1 MGKVKGQ
8 RDNKGMRPI
17 REIAAAIGLLEDDL
31 EYYGRY
37 KAKVGLKAI
46 NRLKRRTDASLIL
59 VSAMT
64 PTPAGEGKT
73 TVSIGLAQ
81 ALAKLGKSAMVA
93 LREPSLG
100 PVFGIKGGATG
111 GGLSRVLPADDI
123 NLHFTNDF
131 PAVES
136 AHNLLSALIDNSIFH
151 GNPLN
156 IDPRK
161 ITWRRVMDINDRSL
175 RDIVIGLGGSTN
187 GVPRETGFDIVPSSE
202 IMAILCLSR
211 SYAELKDKIRKTLVG
226 FTYDDRPVMTGDLKV
241 EGAVT
246 ALLKHALLPNLVQT
260 TEGVPAIIHGGP
272 FANIAQGTNSIIGT
286 DLALRLA
293 DYVVT
298 EAGFGFELGAEKY
311 FDIVAPYG
319 NLNPRIVVLVATIR
333 ALKYHAGVAREDLN
347 GPNPRLAVLGM
358 ANLRKHYENIDKFN
372 VPCIIALNRFPS
384 DTDEEIRAVVEAAEY
399 EGMNIAPADIFR
411 LGGEGG
417 LELAEKT
424 ANLIAQSSGAFRT
437 LYKWDQPVEDK
448 IFTIASEIY
457 GAVSIDYQPL
467 ARRNLDLIKKFG
479 FDKLPICIAKTQ
491 QSLSDNPAL
500 LGLPRDFIVTVR
512 EIKIASGAGFLIP
525 ITGDILRMPGL
536 SKTPAAYHIDI
547 DDDGNITGVDS
558 PPLPAIPATPG
569 AARHG

>member
-1 MGKVKGQ
+1 MTHPNHRQAAPVL
-8 RDNKGMRPI
+8 RPI
-17 REIAAAIGLLEDDL
+17 VDIAASIGLAEDDL
-31 EYYGRY
+31 ETYGRY
-37 KAKVGLKAI
+37 KAKIRLEAI
-46 NRLKRRTDASLIL
+46 HRFQRRTDSALIL

-81 ALAKLGKSAMVA
+81 ALVKMGKSTIAA

-100 PVFGIKGGATG
+100 PVFGMKGGATG
-111 GGLSRVLPADDI
+111 GGLSRVHPVDDI

-131 PAVES
+131 HAVES
-136 AHNLLSALIDNSIFH
+136 AHNLLSALVDNSVYQ

-161 ITWRRVMDINDRSL
+161 ITWRRVLDMNDRFL
-175 RDIVIGLGGSTN
+175 RDIVIGLGGSIN

-202 IMAILCLSR
+202 IMAILCLAR
-211 SYAELKDKIRKTLVG
+211 SYAELKEKIRRILVG
-226 FTYDDRPVMTGDLKV
+226 FTYDDRLVMTADLKV

-246 ALLKHALLPNLVQT
+246 ALLKYALLPNLVQT
-260 TEGVPAIIHGGP
+260 TENVPVIVHGGP
-272 FANIAQGTNSIIGT
+272 FANIAQGTNSIMGT

-298 EAGFGFELGAEKY
+298 EAGFGFDLGAEKF

-319 NLNPRIVVLVATIR
+319 DLKPRIVVLVATVR
-333 ALKYHAGVAREDLN
+333 ALKYHAGIAQADLDRS
-347 GPNPRLAVLGM
+347 NPRASVLGM
-358 ANLRKHYENIDKFN
+358 ANLRKHYSNIDKFHI
-372 VPCIIALNRFPS
+372 PCIIALNRFPS
-384 DTDEEIRAVVEAAEY
+384 DTDDEIQAVVKAAED
-399 EGMNIAPADIFR
+399 EGMNIAPCDIFR

-424 ANLIAQSSGAFRT
+424 VAILTGTPGDFRP
-437 LYKWDQPVEDK
+437 LYDWNHPVEDK
-448 IFTIASEIY
+448 IFTVASEIY

-467 ARRNLDLIKKFG
+467 ARRNLDLINRYG
-479 FDKLPICIAKTQ
+479 FDKLPVCIAKTQ
-491 QSLSDNPAL
+491 QSLSDNPNL

-525 ITGDILRMPGL
+525 ITGEILRMPGL
-536 SKTPAAYHIDI
+536 SKSPAAYNIDI
-547 DDDGNITGVDS
+547 DDQGTITGVS
-558 PPLPAIPATPG
+558 GPGEIAPLT
-569 AARHG
+569 

>member
-1 MGKVKGQ
+1 
-8 RDNKGMRPI
+8 MRKTKEHTPGNQLRHI
-17 REIAAAIGLLEDDL
+17 FEIASKLGLTEDDL
-31 EYYGRY
+31 ELYGRY
-37 KAKVGLKAI
+37 KAKI
-46 NRLKRRTDASLIL
+46 RLEVARRFSRRKSSSLIL

-81 ALAKLGKSAMVA
+81 ALAKIGKSTVAA

-111 GGLSRVLPADDI
+111 GGLSRVHPVDDI

-136 AHNLLSALIDNSIFH
+136 AHNLLSAILDNSIFH

-161 ITWRRVMDINDRSL
+161 ITWRRVIDMNDRSL

-211 SYAELKDKIRKTLVG
+211 SYEELKDKISRILVS
-226 FTYDDRPVMTGDLKV
+226 FTYDDKPVIAGDLKV
-241 EGAVT
+241 EGAVS
-246 ALLKHALLPNLVQT
+246 ALLKYALMPNLVQT
-260 TEGVPAIIHGGP
+260 TEGVPAIVHGGP

-286 DLALRLA
+286 ELALCLA

-298 EAGFGFELGAEKY
+298 EAGFGFDLGAEKY

-319 NLNPRIVVLVATIR
+319 NFNPRIVVLVASVR
-333 ALKYHAGVAREDLN
+333 ALMYLAGIAREELN
-347 GPNPRLAVLGM
+347 HPNAHAAVLGM

-372 VPCIIALNRFPS
+372 VPCIVALNRFPS
-384 DTDEEIRAVVEAAEY
+384 DTDEEIQAVVKAAEN
-399 EGMNIAPADIFR
+399 EGMNIAPADIFKR
-411 LGGEGG
+411 GGEGG

-424 ANLIAQSSGAFRT
+424 VRLIAGAEGTFT
-437 LYKWDQPVEDK
+437 PLYDWKLPVEDK
-448 IFTIASEIY
+448 IFKVASEIY
-457 GAVSIDYQPL
+457 GAVSIDYQPQ
-467 ARRNLDLIKKFG
+467 ARRNLDMIKKIG
-479 FDKLPICIAKTQ
+479 YDKLPVCIAKTQ
-491 QSLSDNPAL
+491 QSLSDNPNL
-500 LGLPRDFIVTVR
+500 LGLPSNFIVTVR

-525 ITGDILRMPGL
+525 ITGEILRMPGL
-536 SKTPAAYHIDI
+536 SKTPAAYNINIDET
-547 DDDGNITGVDS
+547 GNIQGIV
-558 PPLPAIPATPG
+558 
-569 AARHG
+569 

>member
-1 MGKVKGQ
+1 
-8 RDNKGMRPI
+8 MRKTKQHNPEKNLRSI
-17 REIAAAIGLLEDDL
+17 VDIASMLGLMENDL
-31 EYYGRY
+31 ELYGRY
-37 KAKVGLKAI
+37 KAKVKLEAI
-46 NRLKRRTDASLIL
+46 RRFSRRNKSSLIL

-81 ALAKLGKSAMVA
+81 ALAKIGKSTIAA

-111 GGLSRVLPADDI
+111 GGLSRVHPVDDI

-136 AHNLLSALIDNSIFH
+136 AHNLLSAIVDNSIFH

-161 ITWRRVMDINDRSL
+161 ITWRRVIDMNDRSL

-211 SYAELKDKIRKTLVG
+211 SYEELKDKIRKILVS
-226 FTYDDRPVMTGDLKV
+226 FTYDDQPVIAGDLKV

-246 ALLKHALLPNLVQT
+246 ALLKYALLPNLVQT

-298 EAGFGFELGAEKY
+298 EAGFGFDLGAEKY

-319 NLNPRIVVLVATIR
+319 NFNPRIVVLVATVR
-333 ALKYHAGVAREDLN
+333 ALKYHAGIAREELN
-347 GPNPRLAVLGM
+347 DPNPHAAVLGM

-372 VPCIIALNRFPS
+372 VPCIVALNRFPS
-384 DTDEEIRAVVEAAEY
+384 DTDEEIKAVVEAAEN

-411 LGGEGG
+411 RGGEGG

-424 ANLIAQSSGAFRT
+424 VRLIAEAKGTSKP
-437 LYKWDQPVEDK
+437 LYDWKLPVEDK
-448 IFTIASEIY
+448 IFKVASEIY
-457 GAVSIDYQPL
+457 GAVSIDYQPQ
-467 ARRNLDLIKKFG
+467 ARRNLDMIKKFG
-479 FDKLPICIAKTQ
+479 YDRLPVCIAKTQ
-491 QSLSDNPAL
+491 QSLSDNPNL
-500 LGLPRDFIVTVR
+500 LGLPSNFIVTVR

-525 ITGDILRMPGL
+525 ITGEILRMPGL
-536 SKTPAAYHIDI
+536 SKVPTAYNINI
-547 DDDGNITGVDS
+547 DDSGNVTGIV
-558 PPLPAIPATPG
+558 
-569 AARHG
+569 

>member
-1 MGKVKGQ
+1 MRKIKEHHS
-8 RDNKGMRPI
+8 DKSLRPI
-17 REIAAAIGLLEDDL
+17 LEIAQSIGLAADDL
-31 EYYGRY
+31 ELYGCY
-37 KAKVGLKAI
+37 KAKVRLEAI
-46 NRLKRRTDASLIL
+46 RRFERRANSSLIL

-81 ALAKLGKSAMVA
+81 ALAKIGKSTIAA

-100 PVFGIKGGATG
+100 PVFGLKGGATG
-111 GGLSRVLPADDI
+111 GGLSRVHPVDDI

-131 PAVES
+131 SAVES
-136 AHNLLSALIDNSIFH
+136 AHNLLSAIVDNSIFH

-161 ITWRRVMDINDRSL
+161 ITWRRVLDMNDRSL

-211 SYAELKDKIRKTLVG
+211 SYKELKDKIRKILVS
-226 FTYDDRPVMTGDLKV
+226 FTYDDKPVIAGDLKV

-246 ALLKHALLPNLVQT
+246 ALLKYALLPNLVQT

-272 FANIAQGTNSIIGT
+272 FANIAQGANSIMGT

-298 EAGFGFELGAEKY
+298 EAGFGFDLGAEKF

-319 NLNPRIVVLVATIR
+319 NFSPKIVVLVATVR
-333 ALKYHAGVAREDLN
+333 ALKYHAGIGRDEIKLSD
-347 GPNPRLAVLGM
+347 PRAAVLGM
-358 ANLRKHYENIDKFN
+358 ANLRKHYENIDKFHI
-372 VPCIIALNRFPS
+372 PCIIALNRFPS
-384 DTDEEIRAVVEAAEY
+384 DTDEEIRAIVAAAED

-411 LGGEGG
+411 HGGEGG

-424 ANLIAQSSGAFRT
+424 VQIIAKATGKFQP
-437 LYKWDQPVEDK
+437 LYDWKLPVEDK
-448 IFTIASEIY
+448 IFKVASEIY
-457 GAVSIDYQPL
+457 GAVSIDYQPP
-467 ARRNLDLIKKFG
+467 AKRNLDLIKKLG
-479 FDKLPICIAKTQ
+479 YDKLPVCIAKTQ
-491 QSLSDNPAL
+491 QSLSDNPSL
-500 LGLPRDFIVTVR
+500 LGLPSDFIVTVR

-525 ITGDILRMPGL
+525 ITGEILRMPGL
-536 SKTPAAYHIDI
+536 SKVPAANNIDI
-547 DDDGNITGVDS
+547 DDSGNITG
-558 PPLPAIPATPG
+558 IG
-569 AARHG
+569 

>member
-1 MGKVKGQ
+1 MTPHNPRQAAPALK
-8 RDNKGMRPI
+8 PI
-17 REIAAAIGLLEDDL
+17 AEIAASIGLAEEDL
-31 EYYGRY
+31 EPYGRY
-37 KAKVGLKAI
+37 KAKV
-46 NRLKRRTDASLIL
+46 RLESIHRFQRRPDSALIL

-81 ALAKLGKSAMVA
+81 ALAKLGKATIAA

-100 PVFGIKGGATG
+100 PVFGMKGGATG
-111 GGLSRVLPADDI
+111 GGLSRVHPVDDI

-131 PAVES
+131 HAVGS
-136 AHNLLSALIDNSIFH
+136 AHNLLSTMVDNSVYH

-161 ITWRRVMDINDRSL
+161 ITWRRVLDMNDRFL
-175 RDIVIGLGGSTN
+175 RDIVIGLGGAIN

-211 SYAELKDKIRKTLVG
+211 SYKELKEKIRKILVG
-226 FTYDDRPVMTGDLKV
+226 FTHDDRPVLAGDLKV

-246 ALLKHALLPNLVQT
+246 ALLKYALLPNLVQT
-260 TEGVPAIIHGGP
+260 TENVPAIIHGGP

-298 EAGFGFELGAEKY
+298 EAGFGFDLGAEKF

-319 NLNPRIVVLVATIR
+319 GLNPRIVVLVATVR
-333 ALKYHAGVAREDLN
+333 ALKYHAGVDRVDLARS
-347 GPNPRLAVLGM
+347 NPRAAVLGM
-358 ANLRKHYENIDKFN
+358 ANLRKHYQNIGKFHI
-372 VPCIIALNRFPS
+372 PCIIALNRFSS
-384 DTDEEIRAVVEAAEY
+384 DADEEVRAVVKAAEE
-399 EGMNIAPADIFR
+399 EGINIASCDIFR

-424 ANLIAQSSGAFRT
+424 VSILASTPAEFRP
-437 LYKWDQPVEDK
+437 LYDWSHPVEDK
-448 IFTIASEIY
+448 IFTVASEIY

-467 ARRNLDLIKKFG
+467 ARRNIDLINRYG
-479 FDKLPICIAKTQ
+479 FDKLPVCIAKTQ
-491 QSLSDNPAL
+491 QSLSDNPNL

-525 ITGDILRMPGL
+525 ITGEILRMPGL
-536 SKTPAAYHIDI
+536 SRMPAAYNIDI
-547 DDDGNITGVDS
+547 DDQGNITGVSS
-558 PPLPAIPATPG
+558 PGEIGPLT
-569 AARHG
+569 

>member
-1 MGKVKGQ
+1 
-8 RDNKGMRPI
+8 MRPI
-17 REIAAAIGLLEDDL
+17 YEIAASIGLAEDDL
-31 EYYGRY
+31 ECYGRY
-37 KAKVGLKAI
+37 KAKVRIEAI
-46 NRLKRRTDASLIL
+46 KRFERRPNASLIL

-73 TVSIGLAQ
+73 TVSIGLSQ
-81 ALAKLGKSAMVA
+81 ALPQLGKQTIVT

-100 PVFGIKGGATG
+100 PVFGVKGGATG
-111 GGLSRVLPADDI
+111 GGLSSVLPADDI

-136 AHNLLSALIDNSIFH
+136 AHNLLSALVDNSVFH

-161 ITWRRVMDINDRSL
+161 ITWRRVMDMNDRSL

-187 GVPRETGFDIVPSSE
+187 GVPRESGFDIVPSSE

-211 SYAELKDKIRKTLVG
+211 SYAELKEKIRKILVG
-226 FTYDDRPVMTGDLKV
+226 FTYDDKPVITKDLKV

-246 ALLKHALLPNLVQT
+246 SLLKHALLPNLVQT
-260 TEGVPAIIHGGP
+260 TEGVPAIVHGGP

-298 EAGFGFELGAEKY
+298 EAGFGFDLGAEKY

-319 NLNPRIVVLVATIR
+319 NFNPRIVVLVATVR
-333 ALKYHAGVAREDLN
+333 ALKYHAGVPTEALN
-347 GPNPRLAVLGM
+347 EPSPRVAVLGM

-384 DTDEEIRAVVEAAEY
+384 DTDAEIQAVVRAAEN
-399 EGMNIAPADIFR
+399 EGMNIAPVDIFR

-417 LELAEKT
+417 LELAEKV
-424 ANLIAQSSGAFRT
+424 ANIIAKASGTFRS
-437 LYKWDQPVEDK
+437 LYRWDQPVEDK
-448 IFTIASEIY
+448 IFTVASKIY

-467 ARRNLDLIKKFG
+467 AKRNLDLIKKFG

-491 QSLSDNPAL
+491 QSLSDNPSL
-500 LGLPRDFIVTVR
+500 LGLPSDFIVTVR

-536 SKTPAAYHIDI
+536 SKAPAAYHIDI
-547 DDDGNITGVDS
+547 DDDGNITGITS
-558 PPLPAIPATPG
+558 PGDA
-569 AARHG
+569 

>member
-1 MGKVKGQ
+1 V
-8 RDNKGMRPI
+8 D
-17 REIAAAIGLLEDDL
+17 IAASIGLAEDDL
-31 EYYGRY
+31 ETYGRY
-37 KAKVGLKAI
+37 KAKIRLEAI
-46 NRLKRRTDASLIL
+46 HRFQRRTDSALIL

-81 ALAKLGKSAMVA
+81 ALVKMGKSTIAA

-100 PVFGIKGGATG
+100 PVFGMKGGATG
-111 GGLSRVLPADDI
+111 GGLSRVHPVDDI

-131 PAVES
+131 HAVES
-136 AHNLLSALIDNSIFH
+136 AHNLLSALVDNSVYQ

-161 ITWRRVMDINDRSL
+161 ITWRRVLDMNDRFL
-175 RDIVIGLGGSTN
+175 RDIVIGLGGSIN

-202 IMAILCLSR
+202 IMAILCLAR
-211 SYAELKDKIRKTLVG
+211 SYAELKEKIRRILVG
-226 FTYDDRPVMTGDLKV
+226 FTYDDRLVMTADLKV

-246 ALLKHALLPNLVQT
+246 ALLKYALLPNLVQT
-260 TEGVPAIIHGGP
+260 TENVPVIVHGGP
-272 FANIAQGTNSIIGT
+272 FANIAQGTNSIMGT

-298 EAGFGFELGAEKY
+298 EAGFGFDLGAEKF

-319 NLNPRIVVLVATIR
+319 DLKPRIVVLVATVR
-333 ALKYHAGVAREDLN
+333 ALKYHAGIAQADLDRS
-347 GPNPRLAVLGM
+347 NPRASVLGM
-358 ANLRKHYENIDKFN
+358 ANLRKHYSNIDKFHI
-372 VPCIIALNRFPS
+372 PCIIALNRFPS
-384 DTDEEIRAVVEAAEY
+384 DTDEEIQAVVKAAED
-399 EGMNIAPADIFR
+399 EGMNIAPCDIFR

-424 ANLIAQSSGAFRT
+424 VAILTGTPGDFRP
-437 LYKWDQPVEDK
+437 LYDWNHPVEDK
-448 IFTIASEIY
+448 IFTVASEIY

-467 ARRNLDLIKKFG
+467 ARRNLDLINRYG
-479 FDKLPICIAKTQ
+479 FDKLPVCIAKTQ
-491 QSLSDNPAL
+491 QSLSDNPNL

-525 ITGDILRMPGL
+525 ITGEILRMPGL
-536 SKTPAAYHIDI
+536 SKSPAAYNIDI
-547 DDDGNITGVDS
+547 DDQGTITGVS
-558 PPLPAIPATPG
+558 GPGEIAPLT
-569 AARHG
+569 

>member
-1 MGKVKGQ
+1 
-8 RDNKGMRPI
+8 MRPI
-17 REIAAAIGLLEDDL
+17 YEIAASIGLAEDDL
-31 EYYGRY
+31 ECYGRY
-37 KAKVGLKAI
+37 KAKVRIEAI
-46 NRLKRRTDASLIL
+46 KRFERRANASLVL

-73 TVSIGLAQ
+73 TVSIGLSQ
-81 ALAKLGKSAMVA
+81 ALAKLGKQTIVT

-100 PVFGIKGGATG
+100 PVFGVKGGATG
-111 GGLSRVLPADDI
+111 GGLSSVLPADDI

-136 AHNLLSALIDNSIFH
+136 AHNLLSALVDNSVFH

-161 ITWRRVMDINDRSL
+161 ITWRRVMDMNDRSL
-175 RDIVIGLGGSTN
+175 RDIVIGLGGSAN
-187 GVPRETGFDIVPSSE
+187 GVPRESGFDIVPSSE

-211 SYAELKDKIRKTLVG
+211 SYAELKDKIRKILVG
-226 FTYDDRPVMTGDLKV
+226 FTYDDKPVITRDLKV

-246 ALLKHALLPNLVQT
+246 SLLKHALLPNLVQT
-260 TEGVPAIIHGGP
+260 TEGVPAIVHGGP

-298 EAGFGFELGAEKY
+298 EAGFGFDLGAEKY

-319 NLNPRIVVLVATIR
+319 NFNPRIVVLVATIR
-333 ALKYHAGVAREDLN
+333 ALKYHAGVPAESLN
-347 GPNPRLAVLGM
+347 QPSPRVAVLGM

-384 DTDEEIRAVVEAAEY
+384 DTDAEIQAVVRAAED
-399 EGMNIAPADIFR
+399 EGMNIAPVDIFR

-417 LELAEKT
+417 LELAEKV
-424 ANLIAQSSGAFRT
+424 ANIIAKASGTFRS
-437 LYKWDQPVEDK
+437 LYRWDQPVEDK
-448 IFTIASEIY
+448 IFTVASKIY

-467 ARRNLDLIKKFG
+467 AKRNLDLIKKFG

-491 QSLSDNPAL
+491 QSLSDNPSL
-500 LGLPRDFIVTVR
+500 LGLPSDFIVTVR

-536 SKTPAAYHIDI
+536 SKAPAAYHIDI
-547 DDDGNITGVDS
+547 DDDGNITGITS
-558 PPLPAIPATPG
+558 PGDA
-569 AARHG
+569 

>member
-1 MGKVKGQ
+1 MGKEKEKRSTRGL
-8 RDNKGMRPI
+8 KSI
-17 REIAAAIGLLEDDL
+17 SEIAASIGLAEDDL
-31 EYYGRY
+31 ELYGRY
-37 KAKVGLKAI
+37 KAKVRIEAI
-46 NRLKRRTDASLIL
+46 KRFERRENVSLIL

-73 TVSIGLAQ
+73 TVSIGLSQ
-81 ALAKLGKSAMVA
+81 ALAKLGKKTIVT

-111 GGLSRVLPADDI
+111 GGLSCVLPLDDI

-136 AHNLLSALIDNSIFH
+136 AHNLLSALVDNSVFH
-151 GNPLN
+151 GNTLN

-161 ITWRRVMDINDRSL
+161 ITWRRVLDMNDRSL

-211 SYAELKDKIRKTLVG
+211 SYAELKDKIRKILVG
-226 FTYDDRPVMTGDLKV
+226 FTYDDKPVFTRDLKV

-272 FANIAQGTNSIIGT
+272 FANIAQGTNSIMGT

-298 EAGFGFELGAEKY
+298 EAGFGFELGAEKF

-319 NLNPRIVVLVATIR
+319 NLNPRIVVLVATVR
-333 ALKYHAGVAREDLN
+333 ALKYHAGVPRDELN
-347 GPNPRLAVLGM
+347 VPNPRVAVLGM
-358 ANLRKHYENIDKFN
+358 ANLRKHYENISKFN

-384 DTDEEIRAVVEAAEY
+384 DTDAEIQAVIGAAED
-399 EGMNIAPADIFR
+399 EGMNIALADVFR

-417 LELAEKT
+417 LELAEK
-424 ANLIAQSSGAFRT
+424 AVSIIARSSGTFKS
-437 LYKWDQPVEDK
+437 LYKWEQPVEDK
-448 IFTIASEIY
+448 IFTIASKIY

-467 ARRNLDLIKKFG
+467 AKRNLDLIKKFG

-500 LGLPRDFIVTVR
+500 LGLPSDFIVTVR

-525 ITGDILRMPGL
+525 ITGEILRMPGL
-536 SKTPAAYHIDI
+536 SKVPAAYHIDI
-547 DDDGNITGVDS
+547 DDDGNITG
-558 PPLPAIPATPG
+558 ITTPG
-569 AARHG
+569 DA

>member
-1 MGKVKGQ
+1 MGKVKEK
-8 RDNKGMRPI
+8 RAIKGLRPI
-17 REIAAAIGLLEDDL
+17 TEIAASIGLTEDDL
-31 EYYGRY
+31 ECYGRY
-37 KAKVGLKAI
+37 KAKVRIEAI
-46 NRLKRRTDASLIL
+46 KRFDRRADAFLIL

-81 ALAKLGKSAMVA
+81 ALARLGKQTIVT

-111 GGLSRVLPADDI
+111 GGQSCVLPVDDI

-136 AHNLLSALIDNSIFH
+136 AHNLLSALIDNSVFH

-161 ITWRRVMDINDRSL
+161 ITWRRVMDMNDRSL

-211 SYAELKDKIRKTLVG
+211 SYAELKDKIRKILVG
-226 FTYDDRPVMTGDLKV
+226 FTYDDKPVITRDLKV

-298 EAGFGFELGAEKY
+298 EAGFGFELGAEKF

-319 NLNPRIVVLVATIR
+319 NFNPRIVVLVATVR
-333 ALKYHAGVAREDLN
+333 ALKYHAGVPREELN
-347 GPNPRLAVLGM
+347 VPNPRVAVIGM
-358 ANLRKHYENIDKFN
+358 ANLRKHYENISKFN

-384 DTDEEIRAVVEAAEY
+384 DTDAEIQAVISTAED

-417 LELAEKT
+417 MELAEK
-424 ANLIAQSSGAFRT
+424 AADIIAKSTGTFRS

-448 IFTIASEIY
+448 IFTIASKIY

-467 ARRNLDLIKKFG
+467 AKRNLDLIKKFG

-500 LGLPRDFIVTVR
+500 LGLPSDFIVTVR

-525 ITGDILRMPGL
+525 ITGEILRMPGL
-536 SKTPAAYHIDI
+536 SKAPAAYHIDI
-547 DDDGNITGVDS
+547 DDDGNITG
-558 PPLPAIPATPG
+558 ITTPG
-569 AARHG
+569 NS

>member
-1 MGKVKGQ
+1 
-8 RDNKGMRPI
+8 MRKTKQHNPEKNLRSI
-17 REIAAAIGLLEDDL
+17 VDIASMLGLMENDL
-31 EYYGRY
+31 ELYGRY
-37 KAKVGLKAI
+37 KAKVKLEAI
-46 NRLKRRTDASLIL
+46 RRFSRRNNSSLIL

-81 ALAKLGKSAMVA
+81 ALTKIGKSTIAA

-111 GGLSRVLPADDI
+111 GGLSRVHPVDDI

-136 AHNLLSALIDNSIFH
+136 AHNLLSAIVDNSIFH

-161 ITWRRVMDINDRSL
+161 ITWRRVIDMNDRSL

-211 SYAELKDKIRKTLVG
+211 SYEELKDKIRKILVS
-226 FTYDDRPVMTGDLKV
+226 FTYDDQPVIAGDLKV

-246 ALLKHALLPNLVQT
+246 ALLKYALLPNLVQT

-298 EAGFGFELGAEKY
+298 EAGFGFDLGAEKY

-319 NLNPRIVVLVATIR
+319 NFNPRIVVLVATVR
-333 ALKYHAGVAREDLN
+333 ALKYHAGIAREELN
-347 GPNPRLAVLGM
+347 DPNPHAAVLGM

-372 VPCIIALNRFPS
+372 VPCIVALNRFPS
-384 DTDEEIRAVVEAAEY
+384 DTDEEIKAVVEAAEN

-424 ANLIAQSSGAFRT
+424 VRLIAEAKGTSKP
-437 LYKWDQPVEDK
+437 LYDWKLPVEDK
-448 IFTIASEIY
+448 IFKVASEIY
-457 GAVSIDYQPL
+457 GAVSIDYQPQ
-467 ARRNLDLIKKFG
+467 ARRNLDMIKKFG
-479 FDKLPICIAKTQ
+479 YDRLPVCIAKTQ
-491 QSLSDNPAL
+491 QSLSDNPSL
-500 LGLPRDFIVTVR
+500 LGLPSNFIVTVR
-512 EIKIASGAGFLIP
+512 EIKIASGAGFLVP
-525 ITGDILRMPGL
+525 ITGEILRMPGL
-536 SKTPAAYHIDI
+536 SKVPAAYNINI
-547 DDDGNITGVDS
+547 DDSGNITGIV
-558 PPLPAIPATPG
+558 
-569 AARHG
+569 

>member
-1 MGKVKGQ
+1 MIDMKKTVNDK
-8 RDNKGMRPI
+8 NEHKLRPI
-17 REIAAAIGLLEDDL
+17 VDIAESIGLSEDDL
-31 EYYGRY
+31 ELYGRY
-37 KAKVGLKAI
+37 KTKVRLEAI
-46 NRLKRRTDASLIL
+46 QRFNRRKDSSLIL

-81 ALAKLGKSAMVA
+81 ALAKIGKRTIAA

-100 PVFGIKGGATG
+100 PVFGMKGGATG
-111 GGLSRVLPADDI
+111 GGLSRVHPVDDI

-131 PAVES
+131 AAVES
-136 AHNLLSALIDNSIFH
+136 AHNLLSAILDNAIFH
-151 GNPLN
+151 GNSLN

-161 ITWRRVMDINDRSL
+161 VTWRRVIDMNDRSL

-211 SYAELKDKIRKTLVG
+211 SYEELKDKIRKTLVG
-226 FTYDDRPVMTGDLKV
+226 FTYDDKPVIAGDLKV

-246 ALLKHALLPNLVQT
+246 ALLKYALLPNLVQT

-272 FANIAQGTNSIIGT
+272 FANIAQGTNSIMGT

-298 EAGFGFELGAEKY
+298 EAGFGFDLGAEKY

-319 NLNPRIVVLVATIR
+319 NLDPKIVVLVATIR
-333 ALKYHAGVAREDLN
+333 ALKYHAGIPREELN
-347 GPNPRLAVLGM
+347 APNPRAAVLGM
-358 ANLRKHYENIDKFN
+358 ENLRKHYENIDKFN
-372 VPCIIALNRFPS
+372 IPCIIALNRFPS
-384 DTDEEIRAVVEAAEY
+384 DTDPELQAVIEAAEN

-411 LGGEGG
+411 MGGEGG
-417 LELAEKT
+417 TELAEKT
-424 ANLIAQSSGAFRT
+424 VDIIKRSKGKFRPLYDWNL
-437 LYKWDQPVEDK
+437 PVEDK
-448 IFTIASEIY
+448 IFKVASEIY
-457 GAVSIDYQPL
+457 GAVSIDYQPQ
-467 ARRNLDLIKKFG
+467 ARRNLDLIRKTG
-479 FDKLPICIAKTQ
+479 YDKLPVCIAKTQ
-491 QSLSDNPAL
+491 QSLSDNPGL

-525 ITGDILRMPGL
+525 ITGEILRMPGL
-536 SKTPAAYHIDI
+536 SKTPAAYSINIDETGKI
-547 DDDGNITGVDS
+547 SGIT
-558 PPLPAIPATPG
+558 
-569 AARHG
+569 

>member
-1 MGKVKGQ
+1 MT
-8 RDNKGMRPI
+8 RHSDRPAAPALKPI
-17 REIAAAIGLLEDDL
+17 VEIAASVGLSEDDL
-31 EYYGRY
+31 ETYGRY
-37 KAKVGLKAI
+37 KAKVRLEAI
-46 NRLKRRTDASLIL
+46 RRFQRRPDASLIL

-81 ALAKLGKSAMVA
+81 ALARLGKATIAA
-93 LREPSLG
+93 LREPSMG
-100 PVFGIKGGATG
+100 PVFGMKGGATG
-111 GGLSRVLPADDI
+111 GGLSRVHPVDDI

-131 PAVES
+131 HAVES
-136 AHNLLSALIDNSIFH
+136 AHNLLSTIVDNSVYH
-151 GNPLN
+151 DNPLN

-161 ITWRRVMDINDRSL
+161 ITWRRVLDMNDRFL
-175 RDIVIGLGGSTN
+175 RDIVIGLGGSIN

-211 SYAELKDKIRKTLVG
+211 TYAELKEKIRRVLVG
-226 FTYDDRPVMTGDLKV
+226 FTHDNRPVMAADLKV

-246 ALLKHALLPNLVQT
+246 ALLKYALLPNLVQT
-260 TEGVPAIIHGGP
+260 TENVPAIIHGGP
-272 FANIAQGTNSIIGT
+272 FANIAQGTNSVMGT

-298 EAGFGFELGAEKY
+298 EAGFGFDLGAEKF

-319 NLNPRIVVLVATIR
+319 ELNPRIVVLVATVR

-347 GPNPRLAVLGM
+347 APNARAAVLGM
-358 ANLRKHYENIDKFN
+358 ANLRKHYGNIDKFN

-384 DTDEEIRAVVEAAEY
+384 DTDEEVRAVVDAAER

-417 LELAEKT
+417 LDLAEKT
-424 ANLIAQSSGAFRT
+424 VRLIAGATGTFRT
-437 LYKWDQPVEDK
+437 LYDWEQPVEDK

-457 GAVSIDYQPL
+457 GAVSIDYRPL
-467 ARRNLDLIKKFG
+467 AKRNLDLIRRFG
-479 FDKLPICIAKTQ
+479 FDKLPVCIAKTQ
-491 QSLSDNPAL
+491 QSLSDNPSL
-500 LGLPRDFIVTVR
+500 LGMPRDFIVTVR

-525 ITGDILRMPGL
+525 ITGEILRMPGL
-536 SKTPAAYHIDI
+536 SKSPAAYHIDI
-547 DDDGNITGVDS
+547 DDAGTISGIV
-558 PPLPAIPATPG
+558 
-569 AARHG
+569 

>member
-1 MGKVKGQ
+1 MGKVKEQ
-8 RDNKGMRPI
+8 RAAKAMKPI
-17 REIAAAIGLLEDDL
+17 CEIAASIGLGEDDL

-37 KAKVGLKAI
+37 KAKVRLDAI
-46 NRLKRRTDASLIL
+46 NRCERRANASLIL

-81 ALAKLGKSAMVA
+81 ALAKLGKSTMVA

-111 GGLSRVLPADDI
+111 GGLSCVLPEDEI

-136 AHNLLSALIDNSIFH
+136 AHNLLSALVDNAIFH

-156 IDPRK
+156 IDSRK
-161 ITWRRVMDINDRSL
+161 VTWRRVMDLNDRSL

-211 SYAELKDKIRKTLVG
+211 SYGELKDKIRKTLVG
-226 FTYDDRPVMTGDLKV
+226 FTYDNSPVMTGDLKV
-241 EGAVT
+241 EGAIT

-260 TEGVPAIIHGGP
+260 TEGVPAVIHGGP
-272 FANIAQGTNSIIGT
+272 FANIAQGTSSIMGT

-298 EAGFGFELGAEKY
+298 EAGFGFDLGAEKF

-319 NLNPRIVVLVATIR
+319 NLNPRIVVLVATVR
-333 ALKYHAGVAREDLN
+333 ALKYHAGVAREELN
-347 GPNPRLAVLGM
+347 EPNPRAAVLGM

-384 DTDEEIRAVVEAAEY
+384 DTDEEIRAVIKAAEY

-411 LGGEGG
+411 FGGEGG

-424 ANLIAQSSGAFRT
+424 VSLIARASGVYRM

-448 IFTIASEIY
+448 IFTVASEIY

-467 ARRNLDLIKKFG
+467 AKRNLDLIKKFG

-536 SKTPAAYHIDI
+536 AKVPAAYHIDI
-547 DDDGNITGVDS
+547 DNDGNITGIN
-558 PPLPAIPATPG
+558 APG
-569 AARHG
+569 DA

>member
-1 MGKVKGQ
+1 V
-8 RDNKGMRPI
+8 D
-17 REIAAAIGLLEDDL
+17 IAASIGLAEDDL
-31 EYYGRY
+31 ETYGRY
-37 KAKVGLKAI
+37 KAKIRLEAI
-46 NRLKRRTDASLIL
+46 HRFQRRTDSALIL

-81 ALAKLGKSAMVA
+81 ALVKMGKSTIAA

-100 PVFGIKGGATG
+100 PVFGMKGGATG
-111 GGLSRVLPADDI
+111 GGLSRVHPVDDI

-131 PAVES
+131 HAVES
-136 AHNLLSALIDNSIFH
+136 AHNLLSALVDNSVYQ

-161 ITWRRVMDINDRSL
+161 ITWRRVLDMNDRFL
-175 RDIVIGLGGSTN
+175 RDIVIGLGGSIN

-202 IMAILCLSR
+202 IMAILCLAR
-211 SYAELKDKIRKTLVG
+211 SYAELKEKIRRILVG
-226 FTYDDRPVMTGDLKV
+226 FTYDDRLVMTADLKV

-246 ALLKHALLPNLVQT
+246 ALLKYALLPNLVQT
-260 TEGVPAIIHGGP
+260 TENVPVIVHGGP
-272 FANIAQGTNSIIGT
+272 FANIAQGTNSIMGT

-298 EAGFGFELGAEKY
+298 EAGFGFDLGAEKF

-319 NLNPRIVVLVATIR
+319 DLKPRIVVLVATVR
-333 ALKYHAGVAREDLN
+333 ALKYHAGIAQADLDRS
-347 GPNPRLAVLGM
+347 NPRASVLGM
-358 ANLRKHYENIDKFN
+358 ANLRKHYSNIDKFHI
-372 VPCIIALNRFPS
+372 PCIIALNRFPS
-384 DTDEEIRAVVEAAEY
+384 DTDDEIQAVVKAAED
-399 EGMNIAPADIFR
+399 EGMNIAPCDIFR

-424 ANLIAQSSGAFRT
+424 VAILTGTPGDFRP
-437 LYKWDQPVEDK
+437 LYDWNHPVEDK
-448 IFTIASEIY
+448 IFTVASEIY

-467 ARRNLDLIKKFG
+467 ARRNLDLINRYG
-479 FDKLPICIAKTQ
+479 FDKLPVCIAKTQ
-491 QSLSDNPAL
+491 QSLSDNPNL

-525 ITGDILRMPGL
+525 ITGEILRMPGL
-536 SKTPAAYHIDI
+536 SKSPAAYNIDI
-547 DDDGNITGVDS
+547 DDQGTITGVS
-558 PPLPAIPATPG
+558 GPGEIAPLT
-569 AARHG
+569 

>member
-1 MGKVKGQ
+1 
-8 RDNKGMRPI
+8 MRKTKQHNPEKNLRSI
-17 REIAAAIGLLEDDL
+17 VDIASMLGLMENDL
-31 EYYGRY
+31 ELYGRY
-37 KAKVGLKAI
+37 KAKVKLEAI
-46 NRLKRRTDASLIL
+46 RRFSRRNNSSLIL

-81 ALAKLGKSAMVA
+81 ALAKIGKSTIAA

-111 GGLSRVLPADDI
+111 GGLSRVHPVDDI

-136 AHNLLSALIDNSIFH
+136 AHNLLSAIVDNSIFH

-161 ITWRRVMDINDRSL
+161 ITWRRVIDMNDRSL

-211 SYAELKDKIRKTLVG
+211 SYEELKDKIRKILVS
-226 FTYDDRPVMTGDLKV
+226 FTYDDQPVIAGDLKV

-246 ALLKHALLPNLVQT
+246 ALLKYALLPNLVQP

-298 EAGFGFELGAEKY
+298 EAGFGFDLGAEKY

-319 NLNPRIVVLVATIR
+319 NFNPRIVVLVATVR
-333 ALKYHAGVAREDLN
+333 ALKYHAGIAREELN
-347 GPNPRLAVLGM
+347 DPNPHAAVLGM

-372 VPCIIALNRFPS
+372 VPCIVALNRFPS
-384 DTDEEIRAVVEAAEY
+384 DTDEEIKAVVEAAEN

-424 ANLIAQSSGAFRT
+424 VRLIAEAKGTSKP
-437 LYKWDQPVEDK
+437 LYDWKLPVEDK
-448 IFTIASEIY
+448 IFKVASEIY
-457 GAVSIDYQPL
+457 GAVSIDYQPQ
-467 ARRNLDLIKKFG
+467 ARRNLDMIKKFG
-479 FDKLPICIAKTQ
+479 YDRLPVCIAKTQ
-491 QSLSDNPAL
+491 QSLSDNPSL
-500 LGLPRDFIVTVR
+500 LGLPSNFIVTVR

-525 ITGDILRMPGL
+525 ITGEILRMPGL
-536 SKTPAAYHIDI
+536 SKVPAAYNINI
-547 DDDGNITGVDS
+547 DDRGNITGIV
-558 PPLPAIPATPG
+558 
-569 AARHG
+569 

>member
-1 MGKVKGQ
+1 MKKVKAN
-8 RDNKGMRPI
+8 RAAECMKPI
-17 REIAAAIGLLEDDL
+17 CEIAASIGLAEDDL
-31 EYYGRY
+31 ECYGRY
-37 KAKVGLKAI
+37 KAKVRIEAI
-46 NRLKRRTDASLIL
+46 RRFERRANASLIL

-81 ALAKLGKSAMVA
+81 ALARLGKKTIVT

-100 PVFGIKGGATG
+100 PVFGVKGGATG
-111 GGLSRVLPADDI
+111 GGLSCVLPSDDI

-136 AHNLLSALIDNSIFH
+136 AHNLLSALIDNSVFH

-161 ITWRRVMDINDRSL
+161 ITWRRVMDMNDRSL

-187 GVPRETGFDIVPSSE
+187 GVPRESGFDIVPSSE
-202 IMAILCLSR
+202 IMAILCLSQ
-211 SYAELKDKIRKTLVG
+211 SYAELKEKIRKILVG
-226 FTYDDRPVMTGDLKV
+226 FTYDDKPVVTKDLKI

-246 ALLKHALLPNLVQT
+246 SLLKHALLPNLVQT
-260 TEGVPAIIHGGP
+260 TEGVPAIVHGGP
-272 FANIAQGTNSIIGT
+272 FANIAQGTNSVIGT

-298 EAGFGFELGAEKY
+298 EAGFGFDLGAEKY

-319 NLNPRIVVLVATIR
+319 NFNPRIVVLVATVR
-333 ALKYHAGVAREDLN
+333 ALKYHAGVPADSLN
-347 GPNPRLAVLGM
+347 ESNPRVAVLGM

-384 DTDEEIRAVVEAAEY
+384 DTDAEIQAVVKAAED
-399 EGMNIAPADIFR
+399 EGMNIAPVDIFR

-424 ANLIAQSSGAFRT
+424 AEIIARATGHFRS
-437 LYKWDQPVEDK
+437 LYRWDQPVEDK
-448 IFTIASEIY
+448 IFTVASKIY

-467 ARRNLDLIKKFG
+467 AKRNLDLIKKFG

-491 QSLSDNPAL
+491 QSLSDNPSL
-500 LGLPRDFIVTVR
+500 LGLPSDFIVTVR

-525 ITGDILRMPGL
+525 VTGEILRMPGL
-536 SKTPAAYHIDI
+536 SKAPAAYHIDI
-547 DDDGNITGVDS
+547 DDDGNITGIT
-558 PPLPAIPATPG
+558 APG
-569 AARHG
+569 DA

>member
-1 MGKVKGQ
+1 
-8 RDNKGMRPI
+8 MRKLKKNS
-17 REIAAAIGLLEDDL
+17 REISIKPILEIASSIGLAEDDL
-31 EYYGRY
+31 ELYGRY
-37 KAKVGLKAI
+37 KAKVRLGAI
-46 NRLKRRTDASLIL
+46 KRFERRKTGALIL

-81 ALAKLGKSAMVA
+81 ALARIGRSTIVA

-111 GGLSRVLPADDI
+111 GGMSRVHPVDDI

-136 AHNLLSALIDNSIFH
+136 AHNLLSAILDNSIFH

-161 ITWRRVMDINDRSL
+161 ITWRRVMDMNDRSL

-211 SYAELKDKIRKTLVG
+211 SYEELKDKIRKTLIG
-226 FTYDDRPVMTGDLKV
+226 FTYNDQPVIAGDLKV
-241 EGAVT
+241 EGAIT
-246 ALLKHALLPNLVQT
+246 ALLKYALLPNLVQT

-298 EAGFGFELGAEKY
+298 EAGFGFDLGAEKF

-319 NLNPRIVVLVATIR
+319 DLNPKIVVLVATVR
-333 ALKYHAGVAREDLN
+333 ALKYHAGIDREDLDQ
-347 GPNPRLAVLGM
+347 PNPRAAVLGM

-384 DTDEEIRAVVEAAEY
+384 DTNAEIEAVVKAAED
-399 EGMNIAPADIFR
+399 EGMNISSAEIFSR
-411 LGGEGG
+411 GGEGG
-417 LELAEKT
+417 VELAEKT
-424 ANLIAQSSGAFRT
+424 VELIAGAKGKFQP
-437 LYKWDQPVEDK
+437 LYDWKQPVEDK
-448 IFTIASEIY
+448 IFKIASEIY
-457 GAVSIDYQPL
+457 GAVSIDYQPQ
-467 ARRNLDLIKKFG
+467 ARRNLDLIKKIG
-479 FDKLPICIAKTQ
+479 YDTLPVCIAKTQ
-491 QSLSDNPAL
+491 QSLSDNPSL
-500 LGLPRDFIVTVR
+500 LGLPSDFIVTVR

-525 ITGDILRMPGL
+525 ITGEILRMPGL
-536 SKTPAAYHIDI
+536 SKVPAANHINI
-547 DDDGNITGVDS
+547 DDTGNITGIV
-558 PPLPAIPATPG
+558 
-569 AARHG
+569 

>member
-1 MGKVKGQ
+1 
-8 RDNKGMRPI
+8 MRKTKQHNPEKNLRSI
-17 REIAAAIGLLEDDL
+17 VDIASMLGLMENDL
-31 EYYGRY
+31 ELYGRY
-37 KAKVGLKAI
+37 KAKVKLEAI
-46 NRLKRRTDASLIL
+46 RRFSRRNNSSLIL

-81 ALAKLGKSAMVA
+81 ALAKIGKSTIAA

-111 GGLSRVLPADDI
+111 GGLSRVHPVDDI

-136 AHNLLSALIDNSIFH
+136 AHNLLSAIVDNSIFH

-161 ITWRRVMDINDRSL
+161 ITWRRVIDMNDRSL

-211 SYAELKDKIRKTLVG
+211 SYEELKDKIRKILVS
-226 FTYDDRPVMTGDLKV
+226 FTYDDQPVIAGDLKV

-246 ALLKHALLPNLVQT
+246 ALLKYALLPNLVQT

-298 EAGFGFELGAEKY
+298 EAGFGFDLGAEKY

-319 NLNPRIVVLVATIR
+319 NFNPRIVVLVATVR
-333 ALKYHAGVAREDLN
+333 ALKYHAGIAREKLN
-347 GPNPRLAVLGM
+347 DPNPHAAVLGM

-372 VPCIIALNRFPS
+372 VPCIVALNRFPS
-384 DTDEEIRAVVEAAEY
+384 DTDEEIKAVVEAAEN
-399 EGMNIAPADIFR
+399 EGINIAPADIFR

-424 ANLIAQSSGAFRT
+424 VRLIAEAKGTSKP
-437 LYKWDQPVEDK
+437 LYDWKLPVEDK
-448 IFTIASEIY
+448 IFKVASEIY
-457 GAVSIDYQPL
+457 GAVSIDYQPQ
-467 ARRNLDLIKKFG
+467 ARRNLDMIKKFG
-479 FDKLPICIAKTQ
+479 YDRLPVCIAKTQ
-491 QSLSDNPAL
+491 QSLSDNPNL
-500 LGLPRDFIVTVR
+500 LGLPSNFIVTVR

-525 ITGDILRMPGL
+525 ITGEILRMPGL
-536 SKTPAAYHIDI
+536 SKVPAAYNINI
-547 DDDGNITGVDS
+547 DDSGNITGIV
-558 PPLPAIPATPG
+558 
-569 AARHG
+569 

>member
-1 MGKVKGQ
+1 MNKTNQQ
-8 RDNKGMRPI
+8 RNIIKLKPI
-17 REIAAAIGLLEDDL
+17 SEIAASIGLAEDDL

-37 KAKVGLKAI
+37 KAKVKLEAI
-46 NRLKRRTDASLIL
+46 NRKERRENSALIL

-81 ALAKLGKSAMVA
+81 ALAKLGKSTIVA

-111 GGLSRVLPADDI
+111 GGRSCVHPLDEI

-136 AHNLLSALIDNSIFH
+136 AHNLLSALVDNSIFH

-161 ITWRRVMDINDRSL
+161 VTWRRVLDVNDRSL

-211 SYAELKDKIRKTLVG
+211 SYAELKDKIRRTLVG
-226 FTYDDRPVMTGDLKV
+226 FTYDDRPILTGDLKV

-246 ALLKHALLPNLVQT
+246 ALMKHALLPNLVQT

-272 FANIAQGTNSIIGT
+272 FANIAQGTSSIIGT

-293 DYVVT
+293 DFVVT
-298 EAGFGFELGAEKY
+298 EAGFGFDLGAEKF

-333 ALKYHAGVAREDLN
+333 AMKYHAGVAREDLN
-347 GPNPRLAVLGM
+347 DPNPQAAVHGM
-358 ANLRKHYENIDKFN
+358 ANLRKHYQNIDKFN

-384 DTDEEIRAVVEAAEY
+384 DTETEIQAVVKAAEY

-411 LGGEGG
+411 QGGEGG

-424 ANLIAQSSGAFRT
+424 AHLIAGTTGSFRP
-437 LYKWDQPVEDK
+437 LYDWNQPVEDK
-448 IFTIASEIY
+448 IFTVASEIY

-467 ARRNLDLIKKFG
+467 AKRNLDLIKKIG
-479 FDKLPICIAKTQ
+479 YDKLPICIAKTQ

-500 LGLPRDFIVTVR
+500 LGLPSDFIVTVR

-536 SKTPAAYHIDI
+536 AKHPAAYHIDI
-547 DDDGNITGVDS
+547 DDMGNISGIV
-558 PPLPAIPATPG
+558 APG
-569 AARHG
+569 KD

>member
-1 MGKVKGQ
+1 MKTKQ
-8 RDNKGMRPI
+8 HSPEKNLRPI
-17 REIAAAIGLLEDDL
+17 VEIASSIGLTENDL
-31 EYYGRY
+31 ELYGRY
-37 KAKVGLKAI
+37 KAKVRLEAI
-46 NRLKRRTDASLIL
+46 RRFSRRKDSALIL

-81 ALAKLGKSAMVA
+81 ALAKIGKSTIAA

-111 GGLSRVLPADDI
+111 GGLSRVHPVDDI

-136 AHNLLSALIDNSIFH
+136 AHNLLSAIVDNSIFH

-161 ITWRRVMDINDRSL
+161 ITWRRVLDVNDRSL

-211 SYAELKDKIRKTLVG
+211 SYEELKDKIGKILVS
-226 FTYDDRPVMTGDLKV
+226 FTYDDQPVTASHLKV

-246 ALLKHALLPNLVQT
+246 ALLKYALLPNLVQT

-272 FANIAQGTNSIIGT
+272 FANIAQGTSSIMGT

-298 EAGFGFELGAEKY
+298 EAGFGFDLGAEKF

-333 ALKYHAGVAREDLN
+333 ALKYHAGISREELPEPNARA
-347 GPNPRLAVLGM
+347 AVLGM
-358 ANLRKHYENIDKFN
+358 ANLRKHYNNIDKFN
-372 VPCIIALNRFPS
+372 VPCIVALNRFPT
-384 DTDEEIRAVVEAAEY
+384 DTDEEIKAVTEAAEN

-417 LELAEKT
+417 LELAQKT
-424 ANLIAQSSGAFRT
+424 VQLIADTPGAFKP
-437 LYKWDQPVEDK
+437 LYEWDLPVEDK
-448 IFTIASEIY
+448 IFKVASEIY
-457 GAVSIDYQPL
+457 GAVSIDYQPQ
-467 ARRNLDLIKKFG
+467 AKRNLDLIKKIG
-479 FDKLPICIAKTQ
+479 YDKLPVCVAKTQ
-491 QSLSDNPAL
+491 QSLSDNPSL
-500 LGLPRDFIVTVR
+500 LGLPKNFIVTVR
-512 EIKIASGAGFLIP
+512 EIKVASGAGFLIP
-525 ITGDILRMPGL
+525 ITGEILRMPGL
-536 SKTPAAYHIDI
+536 AKFPAAYNINIDNNGI
-547 DDDGNITGVDS
+547 ITGIV
-558 PPLPAIPATPG
+558 
-569 AARHG
+569 

>member
-1 MGKVKGQ
+1 MAYPKIQQETPVQK
-8 RDNKGMRPI
+8 PI
-17 REIAAAIGLLEDDL
+17 TDIAASIGLGEEDL
-31 EYYGRY
+31 ETYGRY
-37 KAKVGLKAI
+37 KAKIRLEAI
-46 NRLKRRTDASLIL
+46 SRFSRRSDASLIL

-81 ALAKLGKSAMVA
+81 ALAKLGKSTIAA

-100 PVFGIKGGATG
+100 PVFGMKGGATG
-111 GGLSRVLPADDI
+111 GGFSRIHPVDDI

-131 PAVES
+131 HAVES
-136 AHNLLSALIDNSIFH
+136 AHNLLSSLVDNSVFH
-151 GNPLN
+151 DNPLN
-156 IDPRK
+156 LDPRK
-161 ITWRRVMDINDRSL
+161 ITWRRVLDMNDRFL
-175 RDIVIGLGGSTN
+175 RDIVIGLGGSIN

-211 SYAELKDKIRKTLVG
+211 SYTELKEKIRKILVG
-226 FTYDDRPVMTGDLKV
+226 FTHDNQPVMTADLKV

-246 ALLKHALLPNLVQT
+246 ALLKYALLPNLVQT
-260 TEGVPAIIHGGP
+260 TENVPAIVHGGP

-298 EAGFGFELGAEKY
+298 EAGFGFDLGAEKF

-319 NLNPRIVVLVATIR
+319 GLNPQIVVLVATVR
-333 ALKYHAGVAREDLN
+333 ALKYHAGVAREDLDRS
-347 GPNPRLAVLGM
+347 NPRAAVLGM
-358 ANLRKHYENIDKFN
+358 ANLRKHYQNIDKFH
-372 VPCIIALNRFPS
+372 VPCVIALNRFSS
-384 DTDEEIRAVVEAAEY
+384 DADEEIKAVLQAAEDQ
-399 EGMNIAPADIFR
+399 GMNIAPCDIFR

-424 ANLIAQSSGAFRT
+424 VEILAGSPGHYRP
-437 LYKWDQPVEDK
+437 LYNWNSPVEDK
-448 IFTIASEIY
+448 IFTVASEIY

-467 ARRNLDLIKKFG
+467 ARRNLELINQYG
-479 FDKLPICIAKTQ
+479 FDKLPVCIAKTQ
-491 QSLSDNPAL
+491 QSLSDNPNL

-525 ITGDILRMPGL
+525 ITGEILRMPGL
-536 SKTPAAYHIDI
+536 SKNPAAYQIDI
-547 DDDGNITGVDS
+547 DDSGNITGVS
-558 PPLPAIPATPG
+558 NPGEITPLT
-569 AARHG
+569 

>member
-1 MGKVKGQ
+1 MTMEKAKGQ
-8 RDNKGMRPI
+8 RSDPGMRPI
-17 REIAAAIGLLEDDL
+17 REIAASVGLSEDDL

-37 KAKVGLKAI
+37 KAKVRLEAI
-46 NRLKRRTDASLIL
+46 ERGERRANAALIL

-81 ALAKLGKSAMVA
+81 ALARLGKSAAVA
-93 LREPSLG
+93 LREPSMG
-100 PVFGIKGGATG
+100 PVFGVKGGATG
-111 GGLSRVLPADDI
+111 GGLSRVLPVDDI

-131 PAVES
+131 AAVENS
-136 AHNLLSALIDNSIFH
+136 HNLLSALIDNSIFH

-161 ITWRRVMDINDRSL
+161 VAWRRVLDLNDRSL

-211 SYAELKDKIRKTLVG
+211 SYAELKDKIRRTLVG
-226 FTYDDRPVMTGDLKV
+226 FTYDDRPVITGDLKV

-246 ALLKHALLPNLVQT
+246 ALLKYALLPNLVQT
-260 TEGVPAIIHGGP
+260 TEGVPAVIHGGP
-272 FANIAQGTNSIIGT
+272 FANIAQGTSSIIGAE
-286 DLALRLA
+286 LALRLA

-298 EAGFGFELGAEKY
+298 EAGFGFDLGAEKF

-319 NLNPRIVVLVATIR
+319 NLNPRIVVLVATVR
-333 ALKYHAGVAREDLN
+333 ALKYHAGVAREALDA
-347 GPNPRLAVLGM
+347 PHPRLAVLGM

-372 VPCIIALNRFPS
+372 VPCIVALNRFPS
-384 DTDEEIRAVVEAAEY
+384 DTDEEVRAVIEAAEE

-424 ANLIAQSSGAFRT
+424 ANLIAKASGHFRT

-457 GAVSIDYQPL
+457 GAVSIDYQPQ
-467 ARRNLDLIKKFG
+467 ARRNLDLIKRFG
-479 FDKLPICIAKTQ
+479 FDKLPVCIAKTQ

-500 LGLPRDFIVTVR
+500 LGLPSDFIVTVR

-536 SKTPAAYHIDI
+536 SKRPAAYQIDI
-547 DDDGNITGVDS
+547 DDAGHITGID
-558 PPLPAIPATPG
+558 PA
-569 AARHG
+569 